1 MFDLSGKSAIVTG
14 GGKGIG
20 AAICKVLANAGASVA
35 LLDIDPESAQQVV
48 SQIKNTGGKVQFY
61 NCNVAEAERVSATFQ
76 NVATQFGSIDLLINN
91 AGVSHIGDALNT
103 SQMDLDRLYQIN
115 VKSVFLCVQSAI
127 PYLIEAGGGAII
139 NMSSIAAEVGL
150 AQRFAYSM
158 SKGAV
163 QSMTYSIAKD
173 FLAQGIRCNAIGPG
187 RVHTPFVDDYLK
199 KHYPGEEEMMFE
211 KLAKSQP
218 IGRMGEPEE
227 IAALVL
233 YLCSDEARFVTGSFY
248 PIDGGFL
255 RLNT

>member
-61 NCNVAEAERVSATFQ
+61 YCNVAEAEQVSATFQ

-91 AGVSHIGDALNT
+91 AGVSHIGDALST
-103 SQMDLDRLYQIN
+103 SQLDLDRLYQIN

-218 IGRMGEPEE
+218 IGRMGEPAE

>member
-1 MFDLSGKSAIVTG
+1 MFDLSGKTAIVTG

-35 LLDIDPESAQQVV
+35 LLDIDPESAQQVE
-48 SQIKNTGGKVQFY
+48 SQIKSTGGKLQFF
-61 NCNVAEAERVSATFQ
+61 NCNVAEAEQVTATFRDI
-76 NVATQFGSIDLLINN
+76 ATQFGRIDLLVNN
-91 AGVSHIGDALNT
+91 AGVSHIGDVLST
-103 SQMDLDRLYQIN
+103 SQSDLDRLYQIN

-199 KHYPGEEEMMFE
+199 KHYPGEEKMMFE